1 MTKKDALAPVVAL
14 EATVVGGRTL
24 QAYKRGKGDEA
35 RERFLEEITGSIVWL
50 WGVKVL
56 NNLGDNILKKVL
68 KSANNFDVGTDKVLR
83 TPFQNFMKKVAPK
96 GFSEGQ
102 VALMKGAKVLSSILI
117 ANLFIGF
124 VVPKVNHYITNTIR
138 HNKHE
143 HDEEILHSNDKLE
156 LSENNV
162 ESANPSFKGGMAALN
177 AFTNAIENT
186 NTGKLLSTD
195 LGIAGGRAL
204 NARSGEERREILF
217 RDLGSIYF
225 YMWAQGHVIDL
236 MNFAETGKFSRLNPG
251 SAGTLTEYLNEFI
264 TKNGG
269 EMNVEDFKKAMLGKN
284 AYEIKLPN
292 DVKFESGSLSSFQKL
307 MSKFRKTK
315 AEPLQVAKVKDL
327 EQLERF
333 AKDSKLMDRI
343 REMAKLQPE
352 KMGEAVITKQQL
364 IDAINV
370 AEIND
375 PKFLKR
381 AIEEFTE
388 GACTDEFRYV
398 SDSRIRKFK
407 REMDEFVEQLCKS
420 AKDGKINKKAIDKFH
435 SKNVIFSALNFA
447 SGFAVAALFLSTII
461 PKIQYYITRKS
472 TGVDA
477 FPGTYD
483 FKKHEERPY

>member
-14 EATVVGGRTL
+14 EATVVAGRTY

-35 RERFLEEITGSIVWL
+35 RERFLEEISGSIVWL

-56 NNLGDNILKKVL
+56 NNLGDNILKKLL
-68 KSANNFDVGTDKVLR
+68 KSADNFDVGTDKVLR
-83 TPFQNFMKKVAPK
+83 TPFDNFMKKVAPK
-96 GFSEGQ
+96 GFSGTQ
-102 VALMKGAKVLSSILI
+102 VALLKGAKVLSSILL

-143 HDEEILHSNDKLE
+143 HQEELLRNNDKVE
-156 LSENNV
+156 LSQQNKEG
-162 ESANPSFKGGMAALN
+162 SLNPAFKGGMAALN

-236 MNFAETGKFSRLNPG
+236 MNFAEIGKFSRLNPG
-251 SAGTLTEYLNEFI
+251 SAGTLSEYLNNFVA
-264 TKNGG
+264 KNGG
-269 EMNVEDFKKAMLGKN
+269 EMSVEDFKKAVLGKN
-284 AYEIKLPN
+284 IQDVKLPEN
-292 DVKFESGSLSSFQKL
+292 ICFESGKLSAVK
-307 MSKFRKTK
+307 KFMNNFKKTK
-315 AEPLQVAKVKDL
+315 SEPLQVAKVKDL
-327 EQLERF
+327 ENVIT
-333 AKDSKLMDRI
+333 DSKLMDRI
-343 REMAKLQPE
+343 REMAKLQPARA
-352 KMGEAVITKQQL
+352 GEAVITKQQL
-364 IDAINV
+364 IDAINI
-370 AEIND
+370 AEINN
-375 PKFLKR
+375 PKFLKK
-381 AIEEFTE
+381 AIEEFTK
-388 GACTDEFRYV
+388 GASSDEFRYI
-398 SDSRIRKFK
+398 SDSGTRKLK
-407 REMDEFVEQLCKS
+407 REMEEFVEQLCNS
-420 AKDGKINKKAIDKFH
+420 SKDGKINKEIINKFRN
-435 SKNVIFSALNFA
+435 KNILFSAINLA

-461 PKIQYYITRKS
+461 PKLQYFITKKS